1 MDIYTEKDSDII
13 YEVSFDTEYTRIN
26 YPPFICQYSKGLLIR
41 INLLTNRKPLFD
53 SAPDYEGTELIW
65 FNYDKTT
72 ETSIKPF
79 ARNKDGYS
87 LYFLM
92 DEKFT
97 KAYNEYYPSF
107 PIIIIRKNKKE
118 ILRRRFCIVIEENPI
133 QKGG

>member
-72 ETSIKPF
+72 ETAIVAVPGSPAI
-79 ARNKDGYS
+79 
-87 LYFLM
+87 
-92 DEKFT
+92 
-97 KAYNEYYPSF
+97 PS
-107 PIIIIRKNKKE
+107 E
-118 ILRRRFCIVIEENPI
+118 LIVITTKSI
-133 QKGG
+133 A